1 MSGRGSPP
9 PDSEKMDMT
18 PPSDRRYRLPPNPPV
33 GSDEFLYL
41 HAETISKLIEIKAK
55 TLAIIFRP
63 KGLDPESNAKLD
75 LEYRAYTA
83 EMDVLC
89 DELGLTLD
97 KLPDSILALHEKIKH
112 IHLRLHGETTSI
124 QEIQQKPSPTQKGK
138 GKRPLDAEGFQIPP
152 KHLVCKNPAETSKV
166 PAPLPTGNPFSLPAH
181 TPPLSND
188 PAESTTEKTRK
199 LRIPPY
205 FVRPNPDWIIIMSI
219 LKKEFPSIAAVHA
232 RDNFIKLTVNT
243 HSSAS
248 PQVNHLN
255 STPPQGRNQN
265 TIQMLSEDALH
276 LFKILS
282 KFAHDDLLHFPSL
295 LNGIRSALPTLRVT
309 KEDDEKA
316 IVIFEHYYA
325 HYCNS
330 R

>member
-1 MSGRGSPP
+1 MSGRGSPL
-9 PDSEKMDMT
+9 PDSEKMDLT
-18 PPSDRRYRLPPNPPV
+18 PPSEERCRLPPNPPL

-41 HAETISKLIEIKAK
+41 QAETIAKIIDLKAK
-55 TLAIIFRP
+55 VLADWFRP
-63 KGLDPESNAKLD
+63 QGLSPEAAEKFEKIYQANS
-75 LEYRAYTA
+75 A
-83 EMDVLC
+83 EMQTLC
-89 DELGLTLD
+89 DRLGMTYGE
-97 KLPDSILALHEKIKH
+97 LPDSIHDLHEKINP
-112 IHLRLHGETTSI
+112 IHLRLHGETTPS
-124 QEIQQKPSPTQKGK
+124 QKIQQKSPPIQKGK
-138 GKRPLDAEGFQIPP
+138 GKRPLDAEGFQAPP
-152 KHLVCKNPAETSKV
+152 KHLVCKNPAETSKD

-181 TPPLSND
+181 TPLPSND

-205 FVRPNPDWIIIMSI
+205 FVRPNPNWIVNMSI
-219 LKKEFPSIAAVHA
+219 LKREFPSIAAVHA

-255 STPPQGRNQN
+255 SAHPQGRNQN
-265 TIQMLSEDALH
+265 TTQMLSEDALH

-282 KFAHDDLLHFPSL
+282 KFAHDDSLHFPSL
-295 LNGIRSALPTLRVT
+295 LNGIRSALPTLRIT

-316 IVIFEHYYA
+316 IIIFEHYYT